1 MDTENQLQL
10 KNRNVAGIGK
20 ANAPDLNL
28 YPEGYVDTLKLP
40 TALTWVTGTVIDT
53 TGTLQTD
60 TVQIDVFVQVLG
72 QSVVGAIKKACKDL
86 RDLFVIEYAINN
98 ANMTMSN
105 SPYVRIV
112 PGSIDFGGYRDTIN
126 APDETPYHGF
136 IITLTV
142 EGHVN
147 VTCT

>member
-10 KNRNVAGIGK
+10 KNRNVASIR
-20 ANAPDLNL
+20 APDLNK

-40 TALTWVTGTVIDT
+40 TVLTWVTGTMIDV

-60 TVQIDVFVQVLG
+60 TVQIDIFVQVLG

-86 RDLFVIEYAINN
+86 RDLFILEYAINA
-98 ANMTMSN
+98 ANMTISN
-105 SPYVRIV
+105 DPYVRIV
-112 PGSIDFGGYRDTIN
+112 PGSVEVGGYRDVIN

-147 VTCT
+147 VTCP

>member
-10 KNRNVAGIGK
+10 KNRNVVGIGRE
-20 ANAPDLNL
+20 NAPDLNL

-40 TALTWVTGTVIDT
+40 AVLTWVISTVLDT
-53 TGTLQTD
+53 SATIQTD

-72 QSVVGAIKKACKDL
+72 QSIVGAIKKACKDL
-86 RDLFVIEYAINN
+86 RDLFVIEYAISA
-98 ANMTMSN
+98 ANMIISDD
-105 SPYVRIV
+105 PYVRIV
-112 PGSIDFGGYRDTIN
+112 PGSIEIGGYRDVVN
-126 APDETPYHGF
+126 APDESPYHGF
-136 IITLTV
+136 TITLTV